1 MDENNQQNIVED
13 ISLEEAELR
22 DIAEEWLNA
31 RRREHRILTLWTVFA
46 VIAVIVLV
54 LNVLDGDIAQYVWLV
69 GFSLPLI
76 VWGFICYRDHAALL
90 HLKQEHPTIEQQ
102 EALAKPEPPRQTSG
116 FVWRIAVLLICCM
129 VFGIFGVLLV
139 PLLFSRP
146 VKIKNGST
154 LLKQI
159 QKTNAQ
165 HRSNLSGIL
174 VLLVFLSVGAF
185 LFYAMLGFVATSKVA
200 SANASARSVHTA
212 ILIWQEEM
220 AELDEEIPL
229 ETGIYHIY
237 DGMMPDEDSIAYNI
251 YRYYQNNGDYW
262 CAVVCDEGGEI
273 LYTFYSNEEIT
284 EDELTPMTTEQQRKI
299 ETNWLTRGEVVGWY
313 AAPQED

>member
-1 MDENNQQNIVED
+1 MNENNQQNITKD
-13 ISLEEAELR
+13 ISPEETGLQN
-22 DIAEEWLNA
+22 IAKEWLDA
-31 RRREHRILTLWTVFA
+31 RRREHWMLTLWTVFA

-54 LNVLDGDIAQYVWLV
+54 LNVLDGGIAQYVWLV

-90 HLKQEHPTIEQQ
+90 HLRQEHPTIEQQ
-102 EALAKPEPPRQTSG
+102 EALMKYDPPKRSSG
-116 FVWRIAVLLICCM
+116 LVWRIAVLVICCM

-185 LFYAMLGFVATSKVA
+185 LFYALLDFVASDKVN
-200 SANASARSVHTA
+200 SANSCARMVYNAVTA
-212 ILIWQEEM
+212 WQTESEAYDKDIPLKTEIYYISEEM
-220 AELDEEIPL
+220 TPDEE
-229 ETGIYHIY
+229 
-237 DGMMPDEDSIAYNI
+237 SVAYNI
-251 YRYYQNNGDYW
+251 YLYFSNNGDYW
-262 CAVVCDEGGEI
+262 CAVVCDEDGEI
-273 LYTFYSNEEIT
+273 LYTFYSEEEIT
-284 EDELTPMTTEQQRKI
+284 EDELVPMEREQQKKI
-299 ETNWLTRGEVVGWY
+299 ETNLFTRGEVVGWY
-313 AAPQED
+313 APQEE